1 MDFQVGKLSTVYEY
15 VVRDD
20 REVFKSFLAP
30 SSTSSY
36 CYCSF
41 TLSLSLA
48 ELYRYYIW
56 AHLIDDPV
64 NNGYGHK
71 SHLVCICSVVLCVLY

>member
-41 TLSLSLA
+41 TLSLA
-48 ELYRYYIW
+48 ELLFYIG
-56 AHLIDDPV
+56 II
-64 NNGYGHK
+64 YGR
-71 SHLVCICSVVLCVLY
+71 IW

>member
-20 REVFKSFLAP
+20 REVVKSFLAP
-30 SSTSSY
+30 SSSCTT
-36 CYCSF
+36 YCSF
-41 TLSLSLA
+41 TPCAQLF
-48 ELYRYYIW
+48 YILHIYG
-56 AHLIDDPV
+56 HLIDDPV

-71 SHLVCICSVVLCVLY
+71 SHLVCICM

>member
-20 REVFKSFLAP
+20 REVVKSFLAP
-30 SSTSSY
+30 SSSY
-36 CYCSF
+36 
-41 TLSLSLA
+41 TALLLLLHSLRSAL
-48 ELYRYYIW
+48 LYIIYG
-56 AHLIDDPV
+56 HLIDDPV

-71 SHLVCICSVVLCVLY
+71 SHLVCICM